1 MNQEG
6 KKLNEIKKNFKK
18 ILKNKRIN
26 FDNYLKMILKLN
38 LYQILKVFK

>member
-18 ILKNKRIN
+18 ILKSKRIN
-26 FDNYLKMILKLN
+26 LDNYLKMILKLN
-38 LYQILKVFK
+38 LYQILKAFK